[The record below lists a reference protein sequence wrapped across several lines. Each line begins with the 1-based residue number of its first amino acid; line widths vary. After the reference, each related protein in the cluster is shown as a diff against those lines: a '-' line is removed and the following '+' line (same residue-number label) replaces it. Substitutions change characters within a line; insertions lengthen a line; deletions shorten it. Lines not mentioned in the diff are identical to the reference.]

1 MLPPL
6 AITVTRL
13 VDYGPGFWLSS
24 KLCYHVNI
32 HNTHKIGRNSL
43 MHLQR
48 ICVFTG
54 SNPGVR
60 PEYARAARALGEE
73 IAARNLGLV
82 YGGASV
88 GLMGILAD
96 AALAAGGEV
105 IGVIPH
111 GLFRREIAHENLTQL
126 HEVKSMHER
135 KALMADLADGF
146 IALPGGFGT
155 FDELFEI
162 LTWAQLG
169 LHSKPVGVLDV
180 AGYFTPLL
188 ALITHASAEGFIP
201 PLHTSIIMREESP
214 AILLDR
220 FSAYQPNITPNIWSE
235 LPPE

>member
-1 MLPPL
+1 M
-6 AITVTRL
+6 R
-13 VDYGPGFWLSS
+13 
-24 KLCYHVNI
+24 
-32 HNTHKIGRNSL
+32 
-43 MHLQR
+43 R

-54 SNPGVR
+54 SNLGKR
-60 PEYARAARALGEE
+60 PEYKQAAQALGQEML
-73 IAARNLGLV
+73 ARGLGLV

-88 GLMGILAD
+88 GLMGVLAD
-96 AALAAGGEV
+96 TMLAGGGEV
-105 IGVIPH
+105 MGVIPR
-111 GLFRREIAHENLTQL
+111 GLFRREIGHRGLTQL
-126 HEVKSMHER
+126 HEVNSMHER

-235 LPPE
+235 LPPER